1 MWIQS
6 LERSPRGG
14 MATHFSILTW
24 RILWTEEPGRP
35 QSMGSDTTEA
45 TEHLALCSKD
55 PTCHKKMGTPC
66 AETKTWSSQIN
77 SFLKGMYLQ

>member
-45 TEHLALCSKD
+45 AERLALCSKD
-55 PTCHKKMGTPC
+55 PTCHKKMGAPY
-66 AETKTWSSQIN
+66 AETKTRSSQIN